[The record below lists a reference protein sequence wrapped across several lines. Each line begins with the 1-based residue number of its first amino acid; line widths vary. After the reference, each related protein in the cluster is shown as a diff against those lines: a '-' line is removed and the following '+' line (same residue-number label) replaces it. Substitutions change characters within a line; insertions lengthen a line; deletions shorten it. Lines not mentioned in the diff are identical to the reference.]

1 MALAG
6 MIALDEDALI
16 CDLAEVYGIY
26 EYKAFHPSR
35 IATFAGGLSVDSR
48 IKMALSGAKIP
59 ISQLLQ
65 AVTADKLANLVWM
78 QSKDGVKGRNK
89 PTSVVEQ
96 LRGSASKPSEIH
108 GFDSPEEFQKA
119 WQKTGGDLN
128 GQS

>member
-1 MALAG
+1 
-6 MIALDEDALI
+6 MITVGEDELI
-16 CDLAEVYGIY
+16 CDLAETYGIY
-26 EYKAFHPSR
+26 EYRAHSPLY
-35 IATFAGGLSVDSR
+35 IGTLAAGLRDDSR
-48 IKMALSGAKIP
+48 IKMKVSGERLS
-59 ISQLLQ
+59 ISQLL
-65 AVTADKLANLVWM
+65 AAMTVDKLANLVWM

-89 PTSVVEQ
+89 PASVVEQ

>member
-1 MALAG
+1 
-6 MIALDEDALI
+6 MITVGEDELI
-16 CDLAEVYGIY
+16 CDLAETYGIY
-26 EYKAFHPSR
+26 EYRAHSPLY
-35 IATFAGGLSVDSR
+35 IGTLAAGLRDDSR
-48 IKMALSGAKIP
+48 IKMKVSGERLS
-59 ISQLLQ
+59 ISQLL
-65 AVTADKLANLVWM
+65 AAMTVDKLANLVWM

-89 PTSVVEQ
+89 PVSVVEQ

>member
-1 MALAG
+1 
-6 MIALDEDALI
+6 MITVGEDELI
-16 CDLAEVYGIY
+16 CDLAETYGIY
-26 EYKAFHPSR
+26 EYRAYSPLY
-35 IATFAGGLSVDSR
+35 IGTLAAGLRDDSR
-48 IKMALSGAKIP
+48 IKMKVSGERLS
-59 ISQLLQ
+59 ISQLL
-65 AVTADKLANLVWM
+65 AAMTVDKLANLVWM

-89 PTSVVEQ
+89 PASVVEQ

>member
-1 MALAG
+1 
-6 MIALDEDALI
+6 MITVGEDELI
-16 CDLAEVYGIY
+16 CDLAETYGIY
-26 EYKAFHPSR
+26 EYRAYSPLY
-35 IATFAGGLSVDSR
+35 IGTLAAGLRDDSR
-48 IKMALSGAKIP
+48 IKMKVSGERLS
-59 ISQLLQ
+59 ISQLL
-65 AVTADKLANLVWM
+65 AAMTVDKLANLVWM

-89 PTSVVEQ
+89 PVSVVEQ

>member
-1 MALAG
+1 
-6 MIALDEDALI
+6 MITVGEDELI
-16 CDLAEVYGIY
+16 CDLAETYGIY
-26 EYKAFHPSR
+26 EYRAYSPLY
-35 IATFAGGLSVDSR
+35 IGTLAAGLRDDSR
-48 IKMALSGAKIP
+48 IKMKVSGERLS
-59 ISQLLQ
+59 ISQLL
-65 AVTADKLANLVWM
+65 AAMTVDKLANLVWM